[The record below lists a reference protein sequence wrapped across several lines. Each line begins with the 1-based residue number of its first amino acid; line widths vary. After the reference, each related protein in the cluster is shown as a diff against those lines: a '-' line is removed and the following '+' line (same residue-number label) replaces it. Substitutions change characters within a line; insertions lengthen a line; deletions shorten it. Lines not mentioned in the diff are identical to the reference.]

1 MLFFDEIL
9 QNQKVFIVDG
19 ALGTELERRGFD
31 IKDPLWSAKYLMHNS
46 LAICEIHRD
55 YLEAGADCIT
65 SASYQAS
72 FEGFMK
78 RGMKEEEAKA
88 LIQSAVKIAIE
99 VRDTFW
105 ENEANRLNRIK
116 PFVAASVGPYGAY
129 LADGSE
135 FRGNYGLSEEALIN
149 FHRKRMCTLIEAK
162 PDLIAFETIPCFIEA
177 KAYVKLLAEFPQ
189 TQAWI
194 SFSAKDGQH
203 INSGEKI
210 ATCASWLDEQEQILA
225 IGINCTQPQ
234 YIVSLI
240 SEIRAVSRKPII
252 VYPNGGA
259 QYDGV
264 SKLWSSES
272 TLSTYGDMARMWYE
286 NGATIIG
293 GCCQTTP
300 KDIEQI
306 AKWVRA

>member
-1 MLFFDEIL
+1 MLFDEIL
-9 QNQKVFIVDG
+9 HNQKILILDG

-31 IKDPLWSAKYLMHNS
+31 IKDPLWSAKYLMHNP
-46 LAICEIHRD
+46 LAIKEIHRD

-78 RGMKEEEAKA
+78 RGMNEEEAKA
-88 LIQSAVKIAIE
+88 LIQLAVKIALDT
-99 VRDTFW
+99 RDTFW
-105 ENEANRLNRIK
+105 ADKANRLNRAK
-116 PFVAASVGPYGAY
+116 PLVAASVGPYGAY

-149 FHRKRMCTLIEAK
+149 FHRKRMRTLIEAN
-162 PDLIAFETIPCFIEA
+162 PDLMAFETIPCFIEA
-177 KAYVKLLAEFPQ
+177 RAYVKLLEEFPQ
-189 TQAWI
+189 TCGWV

-210 ATCASWLDEQEQILA
+210 ATCASWLDGQKQIIA

-234 YIVSLI
+234 YIASLI
-240 SEIRAVSRKPII
+240 SEIRTVSSKPII

-259 QYDGV
+259 HYDGM
-264 SKLWSSES
+264 SKTWSSEA
-272 TLSTYGDMARMWYE
+272 TLSTYGDMARFWYE
-286 NGATIIG
+286 KGATIIG

-300 KDIEQI
+300 KDIKQI